1 MELIPIVMV
10 LGLRTETLIRI
21 LIATHIPILIAIH
34 TITIRLGFSPLVHL
48 INRSFTGAVFLSH

>member
-1 MELIPIVMV
+1 MV